1 MTLEGNADEPMPA
14 GDTPSKQFQY
24 LERTADAVYTVDTE
38 WRITFWDSQMAQ
50 RTGTDPDE
58 VVGKNLWDTF
68 GNVIPPDLEARY
80 RTVMETGDPAEFE
93 QYFPEPLDYWAEVR
107 VFADESGLSVHSRDA
122 TERKARRNQLRKFEQ
137 MVRHTGHAVFFT
149 NVDGE
154 IQYVNPSFE
163 RMTGY
168 TSAEALGE
176 TPHLLTSGEHGDA
189 FFADLWETILDG
201 SIWNGE
207 IVNERR
213 DGTQFIAN
221 ITIAPV
227 TNDLGTV
234 TNFVA
239 IYDDITERKERE
251 KRLQTH
257 ELVVQAMNEVAFLVD
272 DRKRIQFANQ
282 AVLDFADVSL
292 EAITGIPIESFV
304 EEAAAPDEDPQRF
317 LNAIDSLLMDE
328 DPDVGK
334 WIRERDGT
342 KTLSLDF
349 ELSFE
354 SVGRVMVE
362 QRFVPVDLYD
372 GERGVAIVSRDVTT
386 RKEQEET
393 IRTHLEQAQEIGN
406 VGSWHLDLEAEELYW
421 SDECYRMFGI
431 QPGQPMTYERFLSVV
446 HPRDR
451 EDVEEAW
458 SAALDGEPYE
468 IEHRIV
474 VDDEVKWVLET
485 AEITFD
491 EAGDPVKGIGVV
503 QDITPQ
509 KTREKQIDASRQRY
523 KTLLQSAPNPVFV
536 VEANTGE
543 LIEANGAAE
552 TLRDQDRDEIIGLH
566 QSQLHPPEEREKV
579 RELFEEAVEKE
590 GVWREYRDGSRI
602 HAVTSTGETVPVEI
616 TVSTFQLPT
625 GTVSYRVFRDVTE
638 QIRRE
643 REIVEQKRR
652 FESLFNSIR
661 DPIVVTDTEGRI
673 TNCNPGFSQLF
684 GYELDT
690 IEGDSLAT
698 LLTAD
703 GELDTLLSAEC
714 ASQDTIP
721 RSRTVDYEKKS
732 GQVFP
737 GESSVSYLQDYEDSV
752 IGFVDHI
759 RDVSEREKNRQQLQ
773 VMDRVLRH
781 NIRNEMNV
789 IMGRA
794 EFIQAEG
801 STEIRSQAA
810 RILETSEEFV
820 ELAAKQQTITTL
832 LTESSERERYDV
844 VPAVASAV
852 SAIREQY
859 PEATVSTTLPESCP
873 VTATREVG
881 RAVRELIDNAVT
893 HSETVFPAVDL
904 TVRRGDDV
912 AEIEVSD
919 NGPGIPDLEWKVL
932 TREVEIGPLY
942 HGSGLGLWLV
952 NTIVRQSDGRL
963 LVDENDAGGSTVTIA
978 LQTG

>member
-1 MTLEGNADEPMPA
+1 MTLEGNANEPMPA
-14 GDTPSKQFQY
+14 GDTPAKQFQY
-24 LERTADAVYTVDTE
+24 LERTADAVYTVDPE
-38 WRITFWDSQMAQ
+38 WTITFWDSQMAQ
-50 RTGTDPDE
+50 RTGTDPGE
-58 VVGKNLWDTF
+58 VVGENLWDVF
-68 GNVIPPDLEARY
+68 GDVIPPELEERY
-80 RTVMETGDPAEFE
+80 RTVMETGEPAEFE
-93 QYFPEPLDYWAEVR
+93 QYIPEPLDYWAEVR

-122 TERKARRNQLRKFEQ
+122 TDRKARRSRLRKFER
-137 MVRHTGHAVFFT
+137 MVQHTGHAVFFT

-201 SIWNGE
+201 STWNGE
-207 IVNERR
+207 IVNERK

-227 TNDLGTV
+227 TTDSGTV

-251 KRLQTH
+251 RRLQTH

-292 EAITGIPIESFV
+292 EAITGLPIESFV
-304 EEAAAPDEDPQRF
+304 EVAAAPDEDPQRV
-317 LNAIDSLLMDE
+317 LNAVDSILMDE
-328 DPDVGK
+328 EPDVGE

-342 KTLSLDF
+342 ETLSLEF

-354 SVGRVMVE
+354 SVGRVVVE
-362 QRFVPVDLYD
+362 QRFAPVDLYD

-406 VGSWHLDLEAEELYW
+406 VGSWHLDLEAAELYW
-421 SDECYRMFGI
+421 SDECYRIFGI

-446 HPRDR
+446 HPEDR
-451 EDVEEAW
+451 ENVEEAW

-474 VDDEVKWVLET
+474 VDGEVKWVLET

-491 EAGDPVKGIGVV
+491 DAGDPVKGIGVV
-503 QDITPQ
+503 QDITEQ
-509 KTREKQIDASRQRY
+509 KARENQ
-523 KTLLQSAPNPVFV
+523 
-536 VEANTGE
+536 
-543 LIEANGAAE
+543 
-552 TLRDQDRDEIIGLH
+552 
-566 QSQLHPPEEREKV
+566 
-579 RELFEEAVEKE
+579 
-590 GVWREYRDGSRI
+590 
-602 HAVTSTGETVPVEI
+602 
-616 TVSTFQLPT
+616 
-625 GTVSYRVFRDVTE
+625 
-638 QIRRE
+638 
-643 REIVEQKRR
+643 IVEQKRR

-661 DPIVVTDTEGRI
+661 DPIIVTDTEGRI
-673 TNCNPGFSQLF
+673 TNCNPGFSRLF
-684 GYELDT
+684 GYELDA
-690 IEGDSLAT
+690 IEGDSLTT
-698 LLTAD
+698 LLAD
-703 GELDTLLSAEC
+703 DEELEELLSTDRMNRG
-714 ASQDTIP
+714 SP
-721 RSRTVDYEKKS
+721 HSRTVDYQKKS

-759 RDVSEREKNRQQLQ
+759 RDVSEREENRQQLR

-794 EFIQAEG
+794 EFIRAEG
-801 STEIRSQAA
+801 STEIRSQAGE
-810 RILETSEEFV
+810 ILETSEEFV
-820 ELAAKQQTITTL
+820 ELAAKQQKITTL

-844 VPAVASAV
+844 VPAVASAI
-852 SAIREQY
+852 SAVREQH

-873 VTATREVG
+873 VTATRDVG
-881 RAVRELIDNAVT
+881 RAVRELLDNAVT

-904 TVRRGDDV
+904 TVRHGDDV
-912 AEIEVSD
+912 AEIEVRD
-919 NGPGIPDLEWKVL
+919 PGPGIPDLEWKVL

-963 LVDENDAGGSTVTIA
+963 LVDENDAGGSTVTIV
-978 LQTG
+978 LRTG